1 MKIAM
6 MTNNYKPFIGG
17 VPVSV
22 EFLSEGLRA
31 LGHEVTVFAPTYRK
45 QQEEEHVVRY
55 HTLIEGPA
63 GGVAFPN
70 PIDLRIEK
78 EFKKQ
83 RFDLIHVHHPML
95 IGRSAVYLS
104 KKYNIPLVFTYHTRY
119 DQYLHY
125 VPFVHMLEKN
135 AKEKGNESR
144 VLTCIHDKIIP
155 AYLRSFFRHCSHVFV
170 PTEGLCSYLTGYEL
184 MKEENISVLPTGIK
198 RESFLA
204 DEESEAF
211 IRKTYRCKDMPLF
224 LSVSRMAQE
233 KNVSFLIESIRSF
246 KEKYGKPFRVLLV
259 GDGPN
264 LSVYRKLCDGY
275 GLSEVVFTG
284 KLPNQQLP
292 AYYHA
297 ADAFLF
303 ASKTETQG
311 IVILEAFAAGTP
323 VLAVRASGVSDLVKD
338 GENGFLVPEDSACF
352 SDYMLKLGEDWA
364 YASQGKAAEIG
375 DCMLKRLGRGS
386 RKNGRSIP
394 GGKYCEEGAAA
405 IYTDFGKKE
414 IGRYAS
420 TGIKRGQD
428 S

>member
-31 LGHEVTVFAPTYRK
+31 LGHEVTVFAPTYK
-45 QQEEEHVVRY
+45 EQQEEAHVVRY
-55 HTLIEGPA
+55 HTFLEGPA

-83 RFDLIHVHHPML
+83 HFDLIHVHHPML
-95 IGRSAVYLS
+95 IGRTAVYLS
-104 KKYNIPLVFTYHTRY
+104 KKYDIPLVFTYHTRY

-125 VPFVHMLEKN
+125 VPLVHMLEKN
-135 AKEKGNESR
+135 AREKGSESR
-144 VLTCIHDKIIP
+144 MLTCIHEKIIP

-170 PTEGLCSYLTGYEL
+170 PTEGLCGYLTGYHL
-184 MKEENISVLPTGIK
+184 MKEEDISVLPTGIR
-198 RESFLA
+198 RESFHA
-204 DEESEAF
+204 DEEAVAAVREL
-211 IRKTYRCKDMPLF
+211 YDCKDMPLF
-224 LSVSRMAQE
+224 LSVSRMAHE
-233 KNVSFLIESIRSF
+233 KNVSFLLESIRRF
-246 KEKYGKPFRVLLV
+246 KEQYGKPFRVLLV

-264 LSVYRKLCDGY
+264 LADYQKLCDCY

-311 IVILEAFAAGTP
+311 IVILEAFAGGTP
-323 VLAVRASGVSDLVKD
+323 VLAVRASGVSDLVVS
-338 GENGFLVPEDSACF
+338 GENGFLVEEDTVCF
-352 SDYMLKLGEDWA
+352 SEQLIKLADDWA
-364 YASQGKAAEIG
+364 YSYQKQDSGEG
-375 DCMLKRLGRGS
+375 ECRLRRLGRGAS
-386 RKNGRSIP
+386 ETAEAYR
-394 GGKYCEEGAAA
+394 EE
-405 IYTDFGKKE
+405 E
-414 IGRYAS
+414 IA
-420 TGIKRGQD
+420 KRAQMQYLQILEKRNTAGMLRPA
-428 S
+428 